1 MVTTDSQTT
10 DYALPLKGRT
20 ALVTGASKGV
30 GVGIALELA
39 RQGANVIMGYST
51 DSSVAK
57 IEELKRDITA
67 LPHKPKAYGL
77 RGDLGAPDGPAQM
90 VAELAREITW
100 SDSGGFELDILV
112 NNAAIAPNVPVA
124 DTTPEF
130 LDSVYNV
137 NLRGPMA
144 LVHALLPY
152 IHRPGGRGR
161 IINISSIAA
170 RAGFPGLSA
179 YGACK
184 GGLEAATRAWA
195 TELGE
200 HGTTA
205 NAVNLGPIDTRL
217 AQAQPAGL
225 LAELLARTPLQ
236 HRFGGVE
243 EAANTVAWL
252 ASPAAS
258 WITGQ
263 TIGAS
268 GGLIC
273 H

>member
-1 MVTTDSQTT
+1 MTTARSQKTN
-10 DYALPLKGRT
+10 YALPLQGRT
-20 ALVTGASKGV
+20 ALVTGASKGI

-51 DSSVAK
+51 ESSAAK
-57 IEELKRDITA
+57 IEELKREITA
-67 LPHKPKAYGL
+67 LPHKPRAYGL
-77 RGDLGAPDGPAQM
+77 RGDVGAPDGPAQM

-100 SDSGGFELDILV
+100 SDSGGFGLDILV
-112 NNAAIAPNVPVA
+112 NNAAVAPNVPVA

-130 LDSVYNV
+130 FDGVYSV
-137 NLRGPMA
+137 NLRGPVA

-161 IINISSIAA
+161 IISISSIAS
-170 RAGFPGLSA
+170 RAGLPGLSA

-205 NAVNLGPIDTRL
+205 NAVSLGPIDTRMS
-217 AQAQPAGL
+217 QAQPGGL
-225 LAELLARTPLQ
+225 LADLLAQTLLQ
-236 HRFGGVE
+236 NRFGTVE
-243 EAANTVAWL
+243 EVATTVAWL

-263 TIGAS
+263 TICAS
-268 GGLIC
+268 GGLLYR
-273 H
+273 